1 MNIEHKKA
9 VGYIRVSTSIQVKEG
24 ESLSTQRQQIVDY
37 AKNKGWE
44 LDSIYSDEGISG
56 AKIEYRTNLK
66 KLIEDAKQGKFEVI
80 IITKLSRFT
89 RNAREY
95 MNLSY
100 ELKNYGI
107 SLVSIKENIDS
118 TALTGKMMAGFLALF
133 AEWEHNIIKE
143 QMHENKMARWKE

>member
-1 MNIEHKKA
+1 
-9 VGYIRVSTSIQVKEG
+9 
-24 ESLSTQRQQIVDY
+24 
-37 AKNKGWE
+37 
-44 LDSIYSDEGISG
+44 
-56 AKIEYRTNLK
+56 
-66 KLIEDAKQGKFEVI
+66 LIEDAKQGKFEVI